1 MTLVAPA
8 TVKGPTVRHGG
19 LTGDGGCF
27 ASPLY
32 TEKKSYIQRRQQRQ
46 KKKAERKRNEIRK
59 GDAKKKRT
67 GESGVIKGMGAQYRK
82 AGEGEMQCCVYF
94 SLLAP
99 APFCCCI

>member
-1 MTLVAPA
+1 ML
-8 TVKGPTVRHGG
+8 R
-19 LTGDGGCF
+19 F
-27 ASPLY
+27 ASLHGKKELY
-32 TEKKSYIQRRQQRQ
+32 SEEATET